1 MKAEYDFSK
10 GRRGQAVPTE
20 GSRYQF
26 DWQRERHPI
35 RELDPQAVPK
45 VLQTPMGKASGRR
58 HDEFLYGKNGRR

>member
-45 VLQTPMGKASGRR
+45 VLQTPMV
-58 HDEFLYGKNGRR
+58 